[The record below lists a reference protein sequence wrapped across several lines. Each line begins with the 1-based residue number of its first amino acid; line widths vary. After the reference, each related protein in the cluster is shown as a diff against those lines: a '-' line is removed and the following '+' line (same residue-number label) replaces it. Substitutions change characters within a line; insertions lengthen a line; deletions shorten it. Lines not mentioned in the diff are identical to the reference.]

1 MRRDETSEGG
11 GGGGGGGR
19 WGMGEARG
27 EAGVR
32 GSRNKLTGTADLQD
46 HCTFFVHGAGKKKRV
61 PKKSRQRVRRVS
73 GFYSVQV
80 SVSSVGY

>member
-1 MRRDETSEGG
+1 MRQAREVEVEVGDGG
-11 GGGGGGGR
+11 

-46 HCTFFVHGAGKKKRV
+46 HCTFFVHGAGKKKGCQ
-61 PKKSRQRVRRVS
+61 KKVDREFVEFLDSILCK
-73 GFYSVQV
+73 FLFLL
-80 SVSSVGY
+80 